1 MTSIRLFSVRG
12 IAIKMHITFPL
23 VLVWAAF
30 QFGLLSEQGFSLS
43 GAAFGV
49 VVTLLLFACVV
60 VHELSHSLT
69 AIRMGFPVREI
80 VLLPLGG
87 VAQIERMPERPAQEL
102 LMAIAGPMSNIII
115 AGILIA
121 IGFALSVDL
130 GRGLLNLVA
139 NPTKL
144 GWQDIIAY
152 LIFTNIS
159 LAVFNLIPAFP
170 MDGGRVLR
178 AVLATVIPHA
188 RATAIAVGVGQG
200 LAWLLGL
207 AGLLSGNLL
216 WILIAIFVYA
226 GASQEGRMIRVKDV
240 LQGLRVRH
248 AFSHGGLTLAPDDP
262 VSHAADLTFGSFQA
276 DFPVCA
282 GAVSSEGRHVCERDS
297 LVGLLTYT
305 DIVRALK
312 QRRPETPVG
321 EVMRV
326 GFPTVGLDEGL
337 FEVQQHMTGAGL
349 DVLPVVDAGHFLGLL
364 TRRDVNEV
372 YQLLSVSPEL
382 LTGRQES

>member
-1 MTSIRLFSVRG
+1 
-12 IAIKMHITFPL
+12 MHITFPL
-23 VLVWAAF
+23 VLVWAAV
-30 QFGLLSEQGFSLS
+30 QFGFLSQRGFSIS

-60 VHELSHSLT
+60 IHELSHSLT

-87 VAQIERMPERPAQEL
+87 VAQIERMPERPGQEL
-102 LMAIAGPMSNIII
+102 LMAIAGPISNVII
-115 AGILIA
+115 AGILIVFGLA
-121 IGFALSVDL
+121 AGADL
-130 GRGLLNLVA
+130 GRGMLNVLTDPTQLGFRDIVPYLV
-139 NPTKL
+139 
-144 GWQDIIAY
+144 
-152 LIFTNIS
+152 FTNIS

-178 AVLATVIPHA
+178 AVLATVVPHA
-188 RATAIAVGVGQG
+188 RATAIAVFVGQG

-216 WILIAIFVYA
+216 WILIAVFIYA
-226 GASQEGRMIRVKDV
+226 GAAQEGRLIRVRDV

-248 AFSHGGLTLAPDDP
+248 AFSHGGLALAPDEP
-262 VSHAADLTFGSFQA
+262 VSHAADLTFESFQA

-282 GAVSSEGRHVCERDS
+282 GAVSSEGGPVCDSDS

-312 QRRPETPVG
+312 QRQPETPVG
-321 EVMRV
+321 DVMRTS
-326 GFPTVGLDEGL
+326 FPTVGLDEEL
-337 FEVQQHMTGAGL
+337 FEVQQQMAQAGL
-349 DVLPVVDAGHFLGLL
+349 DVLPVIDGGLFLGLL

-382 LTGRQES
+382 LTGRQAS